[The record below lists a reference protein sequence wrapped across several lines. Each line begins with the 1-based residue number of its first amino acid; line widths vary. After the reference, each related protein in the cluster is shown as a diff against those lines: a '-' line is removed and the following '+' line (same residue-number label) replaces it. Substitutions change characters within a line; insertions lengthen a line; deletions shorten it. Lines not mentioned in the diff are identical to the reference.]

1 MSARGA
7 DPLLGEVKALF
18 APVIAPAAEKADL
31 LIAHMVELH
40 VEAPSFEARGLA
52 QAVKRLRK
60 HFSDEQIS
68 AAARS
73 LTERLER
80 DYCCREQVK

>member
-1 MSARGA
+1 VSARTA

-18 APVIAPAAEKADL
+18 TPVIAPAAEKADL
-31 LIAHMVELH
+31 LIAHMCEH
-40 VEAPSFEARGLA
+40 NGAPSFEARGLA

-73 LTERLER
+73 LIERLER
-80 DYCCREQVK
+80 DYCCREPVK